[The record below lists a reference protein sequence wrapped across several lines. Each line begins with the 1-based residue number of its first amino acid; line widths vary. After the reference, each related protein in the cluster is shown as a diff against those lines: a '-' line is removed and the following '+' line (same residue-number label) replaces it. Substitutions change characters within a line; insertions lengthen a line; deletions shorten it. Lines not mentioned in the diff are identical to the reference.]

1 MLTVENLT
9 VKFGNRTIFQNADAV
24 FAPSVL
30 TALVGRNG
38 SGKSTLMHIIA
49 GIGVPYSGR
58 LLFDGTD
65 MRGITHSRLARTVAY
80 VGTRR
85 VRVTDM
91 TCRQSVAMG
100 RSPYT
105 NWLGHLSAED
115 KSIVDESLRLT
126 GMSDFSGR
134 ALDKL
139 SDGEYQRV
147 MIAQAL
153 AQQTPVIMLDEP
165 TSFLDVPSRRRL
177 CALLRTLAHDS
188 GKCIVFSTHELDL
201 AEQYADFTALIDN
214 QKISV
219 MPAAAAETA
228 KQINRA
234 FGI

>member
-1 MLTVENLT
+1 MLTIENLT

-115 KSIVDESLRLT
+115 KSIVDESLRMT
-126 GMSDFSGR
+126 GMDSFSGR
-134 ALDKL
+134 TLDKL

-177 CALLRTLAHDS
+177 CELLRTLAHDN
-188 GKCIVFSTHELDL
+188 GKCIVFSTHELEL
-201 AEQYADFTALIDN
+201 TKQYADYTALIDN
-214 QKISV
+214 QKITV
-219 MPAAAAETA
+219 MSAAAAETA
-228 KQINRA
+228 EHINRA